1 MSTAKE
7 QPQELVRGAGNNPL
21 ITASTVLGR
30 KWHPTI
36 VRQLLEVGPQGF
48 SDLKTQIDGI
58 SGKVLSESLT
68 DLEEQG
74 IAERRV
80 LETKPV
86 RVEYSLTSTGR
97 ELQGVIEELDRWGRV
112 YQSSEP

>member
-1 MSTAKE
+1 MPTAE
-7 QPQELVRGAGNNPL
+7 EWSQELVRAEGDNPL
-21 ITASTVLGR
+21 IAVSIVLGR

-36 VRQLLEVGPQGF
+36 VHQLLDVGPQGF
-48 SDLKTQIDGI
+48 GDLEARIDGI

-74 IAERRV
+74 IVDRRV

-86 RVEYSLTSTGR
+86 RVEYSLTSVGQ
-97 ELQGVIEELDRWGRV
+97 ELEGVIEELDRWGRA
-112 YQSSEP
+112 YRSSAP